1 MEEMLFKLVKPT
13 EAKHEK
19 PAACEALSRVKDELK
34 GFMEYKDLQKA
45 HEAKHPGSAR
55 YSTAAMQEF
64 QHMLMALDDFVNE
77 LKPMLT
83 EEEKA
88 EWGRFVEAM
97 R

>member
-1 MEEMLFKLVKPT
+1 MEEMLFKLVKPS

-19 PAACEALSRVKDELK
+19 PAVCEALARVGDELK
-34 GFMEYKDLQKA
+34 GFMEYKALQKD
-45 HEAKHPGSAR
+45 HEVKHPGSAR

-83 EEEKA
+83 EEEKT
-88 EWGRFVEAM
+88 EWKRFVEAM
-97 R
+97 G